1 MSATTYGHNPTR
13 INKVW
18 FVVLFAGIMLFS
30 VTKTIHRGIQQIALD
45 SASAQAQVDALMN
58 DPH

>member
-1 MSATTYGHNPTR
+1 MSATAYGHSPAH

-18 FVVLFAGIMLFS
+18 FVALFAGIMLFS
-30 VTKTIHRGIQQIALD
+30 VTKTIFNGIEQIARD
-45 SASAQAQVDALMN
+45 SVEAQAQVDALMN

>member
-18 FVVLFAGIMLFS
+18 FVALFAGIMLFS
-30 VTKTIHRGIQQIALD
+30 VTKTIFAGIQQIAHD
-45 SASAQAQVDALMN
+45 SAEAQARVDALMN

>member
-1 MSATTYGHNPTR
+1 MTALAVHNVAR
-13 INKVW
+13 INKMW
-18 FVVLFAGIMLFS
+18 FVVLFAGFMMFS
-30 VTKTIHRGIQQIALD
+30 VTKTIYNGIKQIAID